1 MISRTV
7 VPVDVR
13 PPSPDQIHQIKKGAR
28 RTTTYMD
35 ERTVVPPELSE
46 NAVPLDGKSSI
57 PEHFPLGVLV
67 DRTLVPR
74 GMPATPIERSQN
86 GDRHISIAVLDERMV
101 VPAYIEPQDE
111 EDLREPPKAPTL
123 TPELR
128 EVIEPDIFI
137 TGDANLLVAAEPKRD
152 VRADTTVRVMSIII
166 HILLIIFLISIPKL
180 FPYHGPSQEELEMAR
195 NELKNWVYLPP
206 ETSKP
211 APPVP
216 RVHIDPKILKQLAP
230 PVEKSPYVAPVQPQ
244 PTVKPQPAKPAPE
257 LPAAPTPQIPVH
269 PQQQQSESI
278 PTPSQL
284 EPVKPNIPKPSQHLN
299 FNVPSANQSLSDQLQ
314 HAIQNRGE
322 QPIYRTPPDTGGL
335 PRGQGAPGR
344 GPGMQGGV
352 SILTPTNG
360 VDFNPYLNRLVAI
373 VRRNWYAVMPESA
386 LMGERGVV
394 SITFHINPD
403 GSMEA
408 DDPVMERTSGKE
420 PLDAAAISAIRT
432 SSPFEPLPQE
442 YKARGGKTLQLRF
455 VFFYNLPVD
464 FAH

>member
-13 PPSPDQIHQIKKGAR
+13 PPSPDQVRQIKKGAR

-57 PEHFPLGVLV
+57 PEHLPLGVLV

-74 GMPATPIERSQN
+74 GMPAKPIERSEN
-86 GDRHISIAVLDERMV
+86 GDGHHSIAVLDERMV
-101 VPAYIEPQDE
+101 VPAYIEPPDE
-111 EDLREPPKAPTL
+111 KELTESPKAPTL

-137 TGDANLLVAAEPKRD
+137 TGDPNLLVAADPKRD
-152 VRADTTVRVMSIII
+152 VKADSIVRVMSIII
-166 HILLIIFLISIPKL
+166 HIALVIFLISIPKL
-180 FPYHGPSQEELEMAR
+180 FPYHAPSQADLER
-195 NELKNWVYLPP
+195 TNEAMNWIYHAPRMS
-206 ETSKP
+206 TP
-211 APPVP
+211 APVVP
-216 RVHIDPKILKQLAP
+216 KVHIPRAVLKQLA
-230 PVEKSPYVAPVQPQ
+230 PVEKSPYVAPAEPQ
-244 PTVKPQPAKPAPE
+244 PTPVKPEAAKPAPE

-269 PQQQQSESI
+269 QQQPQSI
-278 PTPSQL
+278 PAPSQL
-284 EPVKPNIPKPSQHLN
+284 EAVKPNIPKPSQRFN
-299 FNVPSANQSLSDQLQ
+299 FNIPSANQSLSDQLQ

-322 QPIYRTPPDTGGL
+322 QPTYRMPDDRGGL
-335 PRGQGAPGR
+335 PRGQGAPGS

-373 VRRNWYAVMPESA
+373 VRRNWFAVMPESA
-386 LMGERGVV
+386 LMGDRGVV
-394 SITFHINPD
+394 SITFHINRD
-403 GSMEA
+403 GSMPGI
-408 DDPVMERTSGKE
+408 DPLMERTSGKE
-420 PLDAAAISAIRT
+420 PLDAAAMSAIRT

-442 YKARGGKTLQLRF
+442 FKGPDIQLRF

-464 FAH
+464 FSH

>member
-13 PPSPDQIHQIKKGAR
+13 PPSPDQLHQIKKGAR
-28 RTTTYMD
+28 RTSTYMD

-57 PEHFPLGVLV
+57 PEHLPLGVLV

-74 GMPATPIERSQN
+74 GMPAKPIERSQN
-86 GDRHISIAVLDERMV
+86 GDGRHSIAVLDERMV
-101 VPAYIEPQDE
+101 VPAYVEPPDE
-111 EDLREPPKAPTL
+111 EELREPPKPPTL

-128 EVIEPDIFI
+128 EVVEPDIFM

-152 VRADTTVRVMSIII
+152 ARADATVRVMSIII
-166 HILLIIFLISIPKL
+166 HIALVIFLISIPKL
-180 FPYHGPSQEELEMAR
+180 FPYHAPTQEDLER
-195 NELKNWVYLPP
+195 TNEAMNWIYHAPTVS
-206 ETSKP
+206 TP

-216 RVHIDPKILKQLAP
+216 RVQVNPEILKRLTP
-230 PVEKSPYVAPVQPQ
+230 PVEKSPYVAPEPQ
-244 PTVKPQPAKPAPE
+244 PTPVKPEAAKPAPE
-257 LPAAPTPQIPVH
+257 LPAAPTPQIPVR
-269 PQQQQSESI
+269 PQQQQPESI
-278 PTPSQL
+278 PAPSQL
-284 EPVKPNIPKPSQHLN
+284 EPVKPNVPKPNQHFN
-299 FNVPSANQSLSDQLQ
+299 FNIPSANQSLSDQLQ

-322 QPIYRTPPDTGGL
+322 QPIYRTPPDGGGL

-360 VDFNPYLNRLVAI
+360 VDFDPYLRRLVAI
-373 VRRNWYAVMPESA
+373 VQRNWYAVMPESA
-386 LMGERGVV
+386 LMGDRGIV

-403 GSMEA
+403 GSMPIE
-408 DDPVMERTSGKE
+408 DPVMERTSGKE

-442 YKARGGKTLQLRF
+442 YKARGGKALQLRF

-464 FAH
+464 FSH